1 MKHAP
6 RPPRRRA
13 PKVPQTLG
21 QRLWAARERLG
32 LTQRALGQRLGVG
45 QAAISAWEK
54 DVTQPRESAW
64 PLLACALGLSQR
76 TLETGDG
83 FDLSL
88 LPDRAY
94 EVTVSPLGLPGVP
107 DGAEVLVVSA
117 EGLALE
123 CQTAR
128 EASRRLQ
135 NAVRAGRPVWLVLG

>member
-1 MKHAP
+1 MKHAA

-32 LTQRALGQRLGVG
+32 LTQRALGLRLGVG

-64 PLLACALGLSQR
+64 PLLICTLGLSQR
-76 TLETGDG
+76 ALETGEG
-83 FDLSL
+83 FDLGL
-88 LPDRAY
+88 LPDRVCETDA
-94 EVTVSPLGLPGVP
+94 SPLGLPGIP
-107 DGAEVLVVSA
+107 DGTEVLVVSA

-123 CQTAR
+123 CQTAK

-135 NAVRAGRPVWLVLG
+135 DAVKAGRPVWVVLG